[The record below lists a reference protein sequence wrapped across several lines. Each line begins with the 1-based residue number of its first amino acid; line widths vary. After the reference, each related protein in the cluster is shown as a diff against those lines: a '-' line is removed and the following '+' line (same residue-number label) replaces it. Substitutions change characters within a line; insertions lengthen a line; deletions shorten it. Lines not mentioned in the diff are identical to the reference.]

1 MTLRARPVAR
11 RRGRAGWDAG
21 DRRNNLI
28 NAGFFL
34 AIAISVLILIGYAAW
49 SWYDDHFGAAATVNG
64 QVITKD
70 QLRNR
75 LGIEAFRLDY
85 IESRIQTLL
94 AKGRIST
101 ADAQAQLDFLNQ
113 RREQIAGLTL
123 ERLVDVALMSKLA
136 TDNAIQVTE
145 AEVDA
150 QLLEEAT
157 TSEQRHAWMIEI
169 EPATNPETGQ
179 VGDEEKRTALGK
191 AQRALGRLKAGESW
205 EDVARTA
212 SDSGLAPQAGDLGWL
227 SKDSGYDEAFM
238 EAVFATDLN
247 QPTAIVEGEDGV
259 FRIGRTTEV
268 AAEEVDAA
276 FQGLVDDAGIAPA
289 DYRAA
294 AHGDVLRRKLSEKV
308 VADMSKPGPQ
318 RHVLE
323 IFLPEPNPSTIGT
336 EPGVK
341 VRHILYSPK
350 DDPNGAEDLPEDD
363 PAWAAAKAEA
373 DAAYARLKADPED
386 FDNTAR
392 ADSDE
397 GSAVDTGGKQP
408 WYYPSSQV
416 DAAFK
421 NAIFAEG
428 LEPGDLLEPVKSAF
442 GWHVI
447 QFMRPLGDGES
458 AWLTS
463 LRSEITDDASFKQVA
478 RDNSEGEEAGEGGDI
493 GWIARGQLA
502 DQLDSAVFATGIGTL
517 SSIVTV
523 SGEGSYLL
531 KVLAEETRTPTAEQ
545 IDVFEE
551 SGFQYWYTAQKE
563 AADIEY
569 NLGTSSVTG

>member
-1 MTLRARPVAR
+1 M
-11 RRGRAGWDAG
+11 
-21 DRRNNLI
+21 
-28 NAGFFL
+28 
-34 AIAISVLILIGYAAW
+34 
-49 SWYDDHFGAAATVNG
+49 
-64 QVITKD
+64 
-70 QLRNR
+70 
-75 LGIEAFRLDY
+75 
-85 IESRIQTLL
+85 SR
-94 AKGRIST
+94 
-101 ADAQAQLDFLNQ
+101 
-113 RREQIAGLTL
+113 
-123 ERLVDVALMSKLA
+123 LA
-136 TDNAIQVTE
+136 TDSAIQVTE

-150 QLLEEAT
+150 QVLEEAT
-157 TSEQRHAWMIEI
+157 TAEQRHAWMIEI
-169 EPATNPETGQ
+169 EPATDPETGQ
-179 VGDEEKRTALGK
+179 VGDEEKRAARGK
-191 AQRALGRLKAGESW
+191 AQLALGRLKAGESW
-205 EDVARTA
+205 EDVAQTA

-227 SKDSGYDEAFM
+227 SKESGYDEAFM
-238 EAVFATDLN
+238 EAVFTTDLN
-247 QPTAIVEGEDGV
+247 EPTAIVEGEDGV
-259 FRIGRTTEV
+259 FRIGRTTEL

-276 FQGLVDDAGIAPA
+276 FQGLVDEAGIALGE
-289 DYRAA
+289 YRAA
-294 AHGDVLRRKLSEKV
+294 AQGDVLRRKLSEKV

-336 EPGVK
+336 EPGLK

-350 DDPNGAEDLPEDD
+350 DDPNGAADLPEDD

-373 DAAYARLKADPED
+373 DAAYARLTADPED
-386 FDNTAR
+386 FDATAR

-416 DAAFK
+416 DPAFK

-428 LEPGDLLEPVKSAF
+428 LEPGDLLEPVKSGF

-478 RDNSEGEEAGEGGDI
+478 RDNSEGEGAGEGGDI
-493 GWIARGQLA
+493 GWIAKGQLA
-502 DQLDSAVFATGIGTL
+502 EQLDSAVFATGIGTL

-523 SGEGSYLL
+523 AGEGSYLL
-531 KVLAEETRTPTAEQ
+531 KVLAEETRTPTPEQ
-545 IDVFEE
+545 IDIFED

-563 AADIEY
+563 AADIQY